1 MPNRLAQLAALA
13 ASTLCL
19 GAVAVAQ
26 QVPNA
31 GSILRQLEPETPSLP
46 ALKTQPGPK
55 PAPAPAPS
63 GPALHV
69 RGFRIEGNHLIAT
82 ARIQRLLAGYVDRD
96 LSPADLRQA
105 TDSIARLYRHEG
117 WLARALVPAQRVEA
131 GIVLVQVVEGR
142 FGEVVFSDDTD
153 LKALHVSAQR
163 IVDRVQARLTPD
175 APLSI
180 DDLTRGVLVA
190 GDLPGI
196 SV

>member
-1 MPNRLAQLAALA
+1 M
-13 ASTLCL
+13 
-19 GAVAVAQ
+19 AQ

-55 PAPAPAPS
+55 PAPAAVPP

-105 TDSIARLYRHEG
+105 TDSIARLYSHEG

-131 GIVLVQVVEGR
+131 GIVLVQVIEGR
-142 FGEVVFSDDTD
+142 FGEVVFSDGTD
-153 LKALHVSAQR
+153 LEALHVSPRR
-163 IVDRVQARLTPD
+163 ILDRVQSQLTPG
-175 APLSI
+175 APLPV
-180 DDLTRGVLVA
+180 DGLTRGVLLA

-196 SV
+196 SVAADETSGADTGLTNVVADG